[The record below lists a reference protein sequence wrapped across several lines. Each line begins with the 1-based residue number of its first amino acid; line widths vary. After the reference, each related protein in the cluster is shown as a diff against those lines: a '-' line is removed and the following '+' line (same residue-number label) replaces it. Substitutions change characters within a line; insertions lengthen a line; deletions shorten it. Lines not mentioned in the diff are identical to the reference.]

1 MAGGE
6 GESERQDEQVS
17 LGSLVWHYRP
27 GWQPQALRSAHLA
40 DAPGTRRVIQ
50 GEHLTIH
57 YLSPFEVTV
66 CRVRGDR
73 MMRSRSPGRL
83 GNGWLFPLTVAH
95 RTALA
100 IWVEGVGTGDG
111 TVHR

>member
-1 MAGGE
+1 MKMRVNGTPGVAC
-6 GESERQDEQVS
+6 
-17 LGSLVWHYRP
+17 RP
-27 GWQPQALRSAHLA
+27 GWQPQALRPAHLA
-40 DAPGTRRVIQ
+40 DAPGTGRIVQ

-73 MMRSRSPGRL
+73 RMRCRSPGRL

-100 IWVEGVGTGDG
+100 IRVEGVGTGDG

>member
-1 MAGGE
+1 MKALSSFAKVSMRGGLLPFFWRKEGLWAG
-6 GESERQDEQVS
+6 RVS
-17 LGSLVWHYRP
+17 TDWLARNLF
-27 GWQPQALRSAHLA
+27 AAHFSQLA
-40 DAPGTRRVIQ
+40 DAPGTGRVVQ

-66 CRVRGDR
+66 
-73 MMRSRSPGRL
+73 
-83 GNGWLFPLTVAH
+83 VAH

-100 IWVEGVGTGDG
+100 IRVEGVGTGDG